1 MNRKIINAADLEAR
15 LEVLESENRLLR
27 EQIMALQ
34 QGGGGSDQGPEPGA
48 GELKLSAEQF
58 SRTQQVADVSTL
70 IGGIAH
76 DFNNLLAAI
85 MGNVFLLLRQVEEGP
100 QKDRLRDVQKMCQN
114 AADMTAQ
121 MLIFSRR
128 NVFKREVLQLSSFM
142 HDFGKMCQILIPQ
155 DVCLEIGTVA
165 EDLIIQTD
173 VAQFQQLLINL
184 VTNAQEALKGQKN
197 PTIGISVEAVTADQK
212 FLAKHPTIKHQDLV
226 CISVIDNGRGVP
238 QELHKK
244 IFTPFFTTKKKTQG
258 TGLGLSMVA
267 DAVKRLQGA
276 IELNSV
282 PGQGTIMR
290 LFLPCELQ
298 QADERRNGLR
308 EDLEYGQGE
317 LLLLADDDAFV
328 RDSHK
333 DVLVQLGYRVLAVA
347 DGRQA
352 LEAFTEYPQVVMA
365 ILDVAMPKLDGVSAA
380 QQMRQIRPELPVL
393 FMTGYADRVLA
404 KQSLPDDA
412 ELLNKPAGMPEL
424 SRRVHRLLEQLA
436 GKKA

>member
-276 IELNSV
+276 
-282 PGQGTIMR
+282 
-290 LFLPCELQ
+290 
-298 QADERRNGLR
+298 
-308 EDLEYGQGE
+308 
-317 LLLLADDDAFV
+317 
-328 RDSHK
+328 
-333 DVLVQLGYRVLAVA
+333 GYDYAA
-347 DGRQA
+347 ISA
-352 LEAFTEYPQVVMA
+352 L
-365 ILDVAMPKLDGVSAA
+365 
-380 QQMRQIRPELPVL
+380 
-393 FMTGYADRVLA
+393 
-404 KQSLPDDA
+404 
-412 ELLNKPAGMPEL
+412 
-424 SRRVHRLLEQLA
+424 
-436 GKKA
+436 